1 MLIAEAGKRQS
12 TESGQNMAIFEDEPR
27 KKPKPH
33 EIGQD
38 LSLLSVAELNE
49 RIGLLRDE
57 ILRLETELA
66 AKDKTKSAAEAL
78 FRRG

>member
-1 MLIAEAGKRQS
+1 MLIAKSGKWPSKGEA
-12 TESGQNMAIFEDEPR
+12 TMAIFDDEPR

-38 LSLLSVAELNE
+38 LSLLSVGELGE
-49 RIGLLRDE
+49 RIGLLREE
-57 ILRLETELA
+57 IRRLEAELA
-66 AKDKTKSAAEAL
+66 AKGATKSAAEAL